1 MSESSAGGRADPPV
15 RRVRW
20 KDARRIIS
28 TRHPPVDLFE
38 DIADPSDWDLIAAE
52 EAKTNPRLMEQIG
65 RLALVPPERRV
76 SGPGTSYL
84 MAPFVHISPAYAG
97 RFDDGTFGAL
107 YVAKSIET
115 AIAETSHH
123 RGKFYRASKQKP
135 GWFSQFREL
144 IIPIDHRFHDLR
156 GEAGFAGALNP
167 DDYTVS
173 QALAQR
179 LRSAGSD
186 GILFPS
192 VRDTDGQCIA
202 AFWPDV
208 VGLPT
213 PGRAFAYHFDGSII
227 DLVRDETSRD
237 VWRLDRTG

>member
-1 MSESSAGGRADPPV
+1 MSEDSAGTQRDPPV
-15 RRVRW
+15 RRIRW

-38 DIADPSDWDLIAAE
+38 DIADPSDWDLLAAE

-76 SGPGTSYL
+76 SGPGASYL
-84 MAPFVHISPAYAG
+84 MAPFVHISSAYAG

-123 RGKFYRASKQKP
+123 RARFYRASKQKP
-135 GWFSQFREL
+135 GWFSQFRQL
-144 IIPIDHRFHDLR
+144 IIAIDHRFHDLR
-156 GEAGFAGALNP
+156 GAASFGDALSP
-167 DDYTVS
+167 DDYTGS
-173 QALAQR
+173 QALARR

-192 VRDTDGQCIA
+192 VRDTAGQCIA

-213 PGRAFAYHFDGSII
+213 PGGAFAYHFDGSII
-227 DLVRDETSRD
+227 DLVRDETSRE
-237 VWRLDRTG
+237 VWRLERTK